1 MMNAP
6 DISVEQGVFMVA
18 TPKSTIVRVP
28 KAGEMIAAQL
38 RRQIVTGALQEG
50 DALPS
55 ETALMEQFGVSRPT
69 LREAFRILESEQIIQ
84 VRRGARGGAHVL
96 VPETAAVGRYAGT
109 LLQYRGTTLADLHE
123 ARAHLEAAGVGAL
136 AKRRTS
142 ADLRELDKVLAE
154 GEALL
159 GDPVAYAEKHDL
171 RFHRLLMELAGN
183 QTMVALLDILFSIVE
198 LHNQSFIKAHL
209 DDEDSEG
216 RVRATQRAHAK
227 VVDLVR
233 QKAAEKA
240 SAFWTRHLTKVS
252 EVMITSPTE
261 TVLDVLP

>member
-1 MMNAP
+1 
-6 DISVEQGVFMVA
+6 MVA
-18 TPKSTIVRVP
+18 TPKSTVVRVP

-38 RRQIVTGALQEG
+38 RRQIVTGTLREG

-96 VPETAAVGRYAGT
+96 VPDTAAVGRYAGT

-123 ARAHLEAAGVGAL
+123 ARANLEAVGVGTL
-136 AKRRTS
+136 AKRRTA
-142 ADLRELDKVLAE
+142 ADLRRLEEALAE

-159 GDPVAYAEKHDL
+159 SDPVAYAEDHDL

-183 QTMVALLDILFSIVE
+183 QTMTVLLDMLFSIVE
-198 LHNQSFIKAHL
+198 LHNRSFINAHL
-209 DDEDSEG
+209 EDEDSEWN
-216 RVRATQRAHAK
+216 VRATQRAHAK
-227 VVDLVR
+227 VVELVR
-233 QKAAEKA
+233 QKAGDKA
-240 SAFWTRHLTKVS
+240 SAFWARHLTKVS
-252 EVMITSPTE
+252 EFMITDPAE
-261 TVLDVLP
+261 TLLDVLP